1 MAETK
6 TTKTTTSKKKSA
18 FEGHP
23 MVTIRLPMSRHEKD
37 DEWVSVNGN
46 PLQIKR
52 GLDVQVPRCV
62 SLLLEEKERLLM
74 KVMEN
79 EEALSG
85 KNSDNALN

>member
-6 TTKTTTSKKKSA
+6 TTPKSKKKSA
-18 FEGHP
+18 FDGHP
-23 MVTIRLPMSRHEKD
+23 MVTIRLPVTRHEKD

-52 GLDVQVPRCV
+52 GIDVQVPRCV
-62 SLLLEEKERLLM
+62 ALLLEEKERLLM
-74 KVMEN
+74 RVMEN

-85 KNSDNALN
+85 KNSDDALN